1 MSRGMQT
8 KVMLGAAMVLSLWL
22 GGPAAQAAEPTKEQA
37 IAHLKGLLTALEAKD
52 YDKAV
57 TFFATPPG
65 ATPEQLKAE
74 MPKLIEKRE
83 ISAEGI
89 EVLAAEGKWSK
100 LADVAKPEP
109 ERAASWAKRFGV
121 NPTECWALIG
131 NAGGEAA
138 FHFDGTSLKLI
149 RCDDIGK
156 LKKNPK

>member
-1 MSRGMQT
+1 MQT
-8 KVMLGAAMVLSLWL
+8 KLMLAAAIVLSLWL
-22 GGPAAQAAEPTKEQA
+22 GAPAARAAEPTKQQA

-57 TFFATPPG
+57 PFFATPPG

-74 MPKLIEKRE
+74 MPKLIEIRE

-100 LADVAKPEP
+100 LADVAKPET

-121 NPTECWALIG
+121 NPAECWALMTDR
-131 NAGGEAA
+131 GGEAA

-156 LKKNPK
+156 LEKRSK

>member
-1 MSRGMQT
+1 MQK
-8 KVMLGAAMVLSLWL
+8 KVMLAAAIALSLWL
-22 GGPAAQAAEPTKEQA
+22 GAPAAQAAEPTKEQA
-37 IAHLKGLLTALEAKD
+37 VAHLKGLLTALETKD
-52 YDKAV
+52 YEKAV

-100 LADVAKPEP
+100 LADVVKAEA

-121 NPTECWALIG
+121 NPTDCWALMG
-131 NAGGEAA
+131 DAGGEAA

-156 LKKNPK
+156 LERRRK

>member
-1 MSRGMQT
+1 MKTTMQT
-8 KVMLGAAMVLSLWL
+8 KVMLAAAIVLSLWL
-22 GGPAAQAAEPTKEQA
+22 GASAAQAAEPTKEQA

-52 YDKAV
+52 YDKAA
-57 TFFATPPG
+57 TFFTIPPG
-65 ATPEQLKAE
+65 ATPEQLKE
-74 MPKLIEKRE
+74 GLPKLIELRE

-89 EVLAAEGKWSK
+89 EALAAEGKWTK
-100 LADVAKPEP
+100 LADVVKAEA

-121 NPTECWALIG
+121 NPAECWALM
-131 NAGGEAA
+131 ADPAEAA

>member
-1 MSRGMQT
+1 MKITMRR
-8 KVMLGAAMVLSLWL
+8 KVMLAAAILLSLWW
-22 GGPAAQAAEPTKEQA
+22 GAPAAQASEPTKEQA
-37 IAHLKGLLTALEAKD
+37 VAHLKGLLTALEAKD

-100 LADVAKPEP
+100 LADVAKPET
-109 ERAASWAKRFGV
+109 ERAASWAKRF
-121 NPTECWALIG
+121 EIG
-131 NAGGEAA
+131 RASCRE
-138 FHFDGTSLKLI
+138 
-149 RCDDIGK
+149 RV
-156 LKKNPK
+156 

>member
-1 MSRGMQT
+1 M
-8 KVMLGAAMVLSLWL
+8 MLAAAIVLPLWL
-22 GGPAAQAAEPTKEQA
+22 GAPVAQAAEPTKEQA

-57 TFFATPPG
+57 TFFATPPT
-65 ATPEQLKAE
+65 ATLEQIKAA
-74 MPKLIEKRE
+74 MPKLIELSE

-100 LADVAKPEP
+100 LADVVKAEA
-109 ERAASWAKRFGV
+109 ERAASWAKRAGV
-121 NPTECWALIG
+121 NPAECWALMG
-131 NAGGEAA
+131 DAGGEAA

-156 LKKNPK
+156 LKKNRK